1 MQKLTLCLWLY
12 KEVSPLNLFDA
23 KYACG
28 EKRSNARGDSHT
40 TSGHLPPNCL
50 IEAHLSTIE
59 MI

>member
-1 MQKLTLCLWLY
+1 MLTLCIWLY
-12 KEVSPLNLFDA
+12 EEVSPLNLFDA

-28 EKRSNARGDSHT
+28 EKRSNARGDSHS

-50 IEAHLSTIE
+50 IEAHRSAIE

>member
-1 MQKLTLCLWLY
+1 MCFWLY
-12 KEVSPLNLFDA
+12 EEVSPLNLFDA

-28 EKRSNARGDSHT
+28 EKRSNARGDSHS

-50 IEAHLSTIE
+50 IEAHHSAIE